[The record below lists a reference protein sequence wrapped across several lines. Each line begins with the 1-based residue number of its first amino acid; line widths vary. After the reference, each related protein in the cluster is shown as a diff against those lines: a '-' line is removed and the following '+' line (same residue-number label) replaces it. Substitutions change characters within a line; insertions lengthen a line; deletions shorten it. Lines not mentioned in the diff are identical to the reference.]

1 MKIIFNKLIKLF
13 FNYVKFNEQKN
24 NKLRILINGSR

>member
-24 NKLRILINGSR
+24 NKYKNIN